1 MAFNPSLKLENEQ
14 RRIERLYVETQ
25 SQMLRDWYFSFMM
38 ETTCTT
44 CKGKRLNEKPLSV
57 KIDGYGAKTL
67 AEELNIGLPTL
78 QDIVKELAKPGRD
91 IRDEL
96 PPPLLRKD
104 ILDIKDLKEGMEVT
118 GTVRNVV
125 DFGAFIDLG
134 VHHDGLVHI
143 SQISD
148 KFIRHPSEM
157 LSVGQVVTATV
168 LSVDLQKNRIA
179 LTLKK
184 KS

>member
-1 MAFNPSLKLENEQ
+1 MDIILK
-14 RRIERLYVETQ
+14 
-25 SQMLRDWYFSFMM
+25 
-38 ETTCTT
+38 
-44 CKGKRLNEKPLSV
+44 
-57 KIDGYGAKTL
+57 L

-78 QDIVKELAKPGRD
+78 QDIVKELLKPGRD

-168 LSVDLQKNRIA
+168 LSVDVSKNRIA

-184 KS
+184 KPK